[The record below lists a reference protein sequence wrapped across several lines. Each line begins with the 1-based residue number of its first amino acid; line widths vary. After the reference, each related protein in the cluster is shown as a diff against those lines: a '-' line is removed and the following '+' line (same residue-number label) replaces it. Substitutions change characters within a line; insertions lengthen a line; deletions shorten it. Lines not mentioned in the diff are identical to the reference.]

1 MQQWIGQGL
10 ILAESE
16 AILKAVDGL
25 ILAEC
30 EAMHKAVEGLIL
42 AECEASIR
50 FFKDVDGPI
59 HAEFEAIRYVR
70 FFNL

>member
-1 MQQWIGQGL
+1 MQQWIGLGL

-16 AILKAVDGL
+16 AILKAVEGL

-50 FFKDVDGPI
+50 FFK
-59 HAEFEAIRYVR
+59 AVR
-70 FFNL
+70 V